1 MSLEDKLDTLI
12 DVVRQ
17 GFAVLGM
24 PSAVVLQPGVP
35 TLAPAPEQPAATANG
50 EDKKPWPTFEEVTAI
65 AQQLAAVK
73 TPAIAMR
80 LIQQHGAPKLA
91 QLAKEKYPAF
101 MAAAEVLINSEQVS
115 ATEL

>member
-1 MSLEDKLDTLI
+1 MALEDKFDTLI

-17 GFAVLGM
+17 GFAALGT
-24 PSAVVLQPGVP
+24 PQVVLQPS
-35 TLAPAPEQPAATANG
+35 APALEEPAATANG

>member
-24 PSAVVLQPGVP
+24 PSAVVLRPGAP
-35 TLAPAPEQPAATANG
+35 ELAPAPEQPVQAENG

-65 AQQLAAVK
+65 AQKLAAVK
-73 TPAIAMR
+73 TPAFAMR

-91 QLAKEKYPAF
+91 QMPKEKYPAF
-101 MAAAEVLINSEQVS
+101 LAAAEVAMQSPEVQ

>member
-1 MSLEDKLDTLI
+1 MALEDKFDTLI

-17 GFAVLGM
+17 GFAALGT
-24 PSAVVLQPGVP
+24 PQVVLQPSAP
-35 TLAPAPEQPAATANG
+35 ILAPAPEQPAATANG